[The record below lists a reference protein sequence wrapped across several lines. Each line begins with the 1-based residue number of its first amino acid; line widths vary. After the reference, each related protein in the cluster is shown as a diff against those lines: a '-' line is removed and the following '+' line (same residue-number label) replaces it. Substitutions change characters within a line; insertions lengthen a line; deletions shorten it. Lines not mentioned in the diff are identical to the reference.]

1 MFSFQ
6 EDVLSPVRIKVIGV
20 GGAGCNAV
28 NTMITSGL
36 ARVDFISANTDLQ
49 ALDRSRA
56 AYKVQLGPERTRGL
70 GAGARPEIGK
80 ESALESKDQ
89 IRECLEGADMVFVT
103 AGMGG
108 GTGTGAAP
116 IVASIARE
124 LGILTVGVVT
134 KPFSYEGHRRMSHA
148 DEGIRDLRRH
158 VDTLLVIPNQ
168 RLLGIVDKATPLLE
182 AFKVADDVL
191 RQAIQGI
198 ADVITT
204 TGHVNVDFADVRT
217 VMSHTGR
224 AVMGMGVSRGTN
236 RAIEAAQKAICS
248 PLLEEG
254 SVEGARGVLLNI
266 TGGPNM
272 SLHEIEEAASIIQQT
287 ADPEANIIVGQVINP
302 DMGDDLVVTV
312 IATGFEREESPSSQ
326 YRTELVLRWQRGRT
340 RISIAP
346 RTCGGRESRMTPW
359 YGWRWL
365 RTMNGMCR
373 RFFVNR
379 RTNHRDAVGHG
390 CIGYYCTGVRFC
402 TRRSAAF
409 FRHARSC
416 RNGDS
421 RCWSAGPGRRRARA
435 RMAVVRETS
444 AWD

>member
-6 EDVLSPVRIKVIGV
+6 EDVLLPVRIKVIGV
-20 GGAGCNAV
+20 GGAGCNAI
-28 NTMITSGL
+28 NTMIGSSL

-49 ALDRSRA
+49 ALDRSLA
-56 AYKVQLGPERTRGL
+56 PYKIQLGPERTRGL
-70 GAGARPEIGK
+70 GAGAKPEIGK
-80 ESALESKDQ
+80 DAALESKDH

-134 KPFSYEGHRRMSHA
+134 KPFQYEGQRRHKHA
-148 DEGIRDLRRH
+148 EEGIRDLRRH

-168 RLLGIVDKATPLLE
+168 RLLGIVDKSTPLLE

-217 VMSHTGR
+217 IMSHTGR

-287 ADPEANIIVGQVINP
+287 ADSEANIIVGQVINP

-312 IATGFEREESPSSQ
+312 IATGFEREDEPAAMTAAPERNSVRAPKPAPP
-326 YRTELVLRWQRGRT
+326 VLAGVGASAAVDRPLKDLDRPTFLR
-340 RISIAP
+340 RMSDA
-346 RTCGGRESRMTPW
+346 RESIDRAALSAEDEWDVPTF
-359 YGWRWL
+359 L
-365 RTMNGMCR
+365 RKQA
-373 RFFVNR
+373 
-379 RTNHRDAVGHG
+379 D
-390 CIGYYCTGVRFC
+390 
-402 TRRSAAF
+402 
-409 FRHARSC
+409 
-416 RNGDS
+416 
-421 RCWSAGPGRRRARA
+421 
-435 RMAVVRETS
+435 
-444 AWD
+444 

>member
-1 MFSFQ
+1 
-6 EDVLSPVRIKVIGV
+6 
-20 GGAGCNAV
+20 
-28 NTMITSGL
+28 
-36 ARVDFISANTDLQ
+36 
-49 ALDRSRA
+49 
-56 AYKVQLGPERTRGL
+56 L
-70 GAGARPEIGK
+70 GAGAKPEIGRDA
-80 ESALESKDQ
+80 ALESKEH

-124 LGILTVGVVT
+124 MGILTVGVVT
-134 KPFSYEGHRRMSHA
+134 KPFQYEGQRRHKHA
-148 DEGIRDLRRH
+148 EEGIRDLRRH

-168 RLLGIVDKATPLLE
+168 RLLGIVDKSTPLLE

-224 AVMGMGVSRGTN
+224 AVMGMGVSYGPN
-236 RAIEAAQKAICS
+236 RAIEAAQKAMCS

-266 TGGPNM
+266 TGGPSM

-302 DMGDDLVVTV
+302 DMGEELIITV
-312 IATGFEREESPSSQ
+312 IATGFEREEDSAAVAIGADRGASRPAKPVPSALASMGASLAGD
-326 YRTELVLRWQRGRT
+326 RPIKDLDRPTFLRRMNDV
-340 RISIAP
+340 
-346 RTCGGRESRMTPW
+346 RESMDRAVLTAEDEWDVPTF
-359 YGWRWL
+359 L
-365 RTMNGMCR
+365 RKQT
-373 RFFVNR
+373 
-379 RTNHRDAVGHG
+379 D
-390 CIGYYCTGVRFC
+390 
-402 TRRSAAF
+402 
-409 FRHARSC
+409 
-416 RNGDS
+416 
-421 RCWSAGPGRRRARA
+421 
-435 RMAVVRETS
+435 
-444 AWD
+444 

>member
-6 EDVLSPVRIKVIGV
+6 EDVLSPVRIKVIGI
-20 GGAGCNAV
+20 GGAGCNAI

-36 ARVDFISANTDLQ
+36 SRVDFIASNTDLQ
-49 ALDRSRA
+49 ALDRSLSS
-56 AYKVQLGPERTRGL
+56 YKIQLGPDRTRGL
-70 GAGARPEIGK
+70 GAGAKPEIGRDA
-80 ESALESKDQ
+80 ALESREH
-89 IRECLEGADMVFVT
+89 IRECIDGADMVFVT

-124 LGILTVGVVT
+124 MGILTVGVVT
-134 KPFSYEGHRRMSHA
+134 KPFQYEGQRRHKHA
-148 DEGIRDLRRH
+148 EEGIRELRRH

-224 AVMGMGVSRGTN
+224 AVMGMGVSQGPN
-236 RAIEAAQKAICS
+236 RAIEAAQKAMCS

-266 TGGPNM
+266 TGGPSM

-302 DMGDDLVVTV
+302 DIGEELIITV
-312 IATGFEREESPSSQ
+312 IATGFERDDIQ
-326 YRTELVLRWQRGRT
+326 AAVGTEAERAQHRPAKPIQPVLASVVASLATERPVKDLDRPTFLR
-340 RISIAP
+340 RISEA
-346 RTCGGRESRMTPW
+346 RESAERAALTAEDEWDVPTF
-359 YGWRWL
+359 L
-365 RTMNGMCR
+365 RKQT
-373 RFFVNR
+373 
-379 RTNHRDAVGHG
+379 D
-390 CIGYYCTGVRFC
+390 
-402 TRRSAAF
+402 
-409 FRHARSC
+409 
-416 RNGDS
+416 
-421 RCWSAGPGRRRARA
+421 
-435 RMAVVRETS
+435 
-444 AWD
+444 

>member
-6 EDVLSPVRIKVIGV
+6 EDMLSPVRIKVIGI
-20 GGAGCNAV
+20 GGAGCNAI

-36 ARVDFISANTDLQ
+36 ARVDFIASNTDLQ
-49 ALDRSRA
+49 ALDRSLA
-56 AYKVQLGPERTRGL
+56 PYKIQLGPERTRGL
-70 GAGARPEIGK
+70 GAGAKPEIGRDA
-80 ESALESKDQ
+80 ALESKEH

-124 LGILTVGVVT
+124 MGILTVGVVT
-134 KPFSYEGHRRMSHA
+134 KPFQYEGQRRNKHA
-148 DEGIRDLRRH
+148 EEGIRDMRRH

-168 RLLGIVDKATPLLE
+168 RLLGIVDKSTPLLE

-224 AVMGMGVSRGTN
+224 AVMGMGISRGPN
-236 RAIEAAQKAICS
+236 RAIEAAQKAMCS

-266 TGGPNM
+266 TGGASL
-272 SLHEIEEAASIIQQT
+272 SLHEVEEAASIIQQT
-287 ADPEANIIVGQVINP
+287 ADSEANIIVGQVINP
-302 DMGDDLVVTV
+302 DMGEDLIITV
-312 IATGFEREESPSSQ
+312 IATGFEREEDQPAAPIAGDRGVNRPAKPIQPLLAGMVASLAADRPTKDLD
-326 YRTELVLRWQRGRT
+326 RPTFLR
-340 RISIAP
+340 
-346 RTCGGRESRMTPW
+346 RMTE
-359 YGWRWL
+359 
-365 RTMNGMCR
+365 M
-373 RFFVNR
+373 
-379 RTNHRDAVGHG
+379 RDAPD
-390 CIGYYCTGVRFC
+390 R
-402 TRRSAAF
+402 AAMT
-409 FRHARSC
+409 AE
-416 RNGDS
+416 D
-421 RCWSAGPGRRRARA
+421 
-435 RMAVVRETS
+435 E
-444 AWD
+444 WDVPTFLRKQAD

>member
-6 EDVLSPVRIKVIGV
+6 EDMLLPVRIKVIGV

-28 NTMITSGL
+28 NTMIASGL
-36 ARVDFISANTDLQ
+36 ARVDFIAGNTDLQ
-49 ALDRSRA
+49 ALDRSQA
-56 AYKVQLGPERTRGL
+56 PYKIQLGPERTRGL

-80 ESALESKDQ
+80 EAALESKDH

-124 LGILTVGVVT
+124 LGILTVAVVT
-134 KPFSYEGHRRMSHA
+134 KPFQYEGQRRHKHA
-148 DEGIRDLRRH
+148 EDGIRDLRRH

-168 RLLGIVDKATPLLE
+168 RLLGIVDKSTPLLE

-224 AVMGMGVSRGTN
+224 AVMGMGISRGPN
-236 RAIEAAQKAICS
+236 RAIEAAQKAISS

-272 SLHEIEEAASIIQQT
+272 SLHEIEEAASVVQQA
-287 ADPEANIIVGQVINP
+287 ADAEANIIVGQVITP
-302 DMGDDLVVTV
+302 DMGEDLVVTV
-312 IATGFEREESPSSQ
+312 IATGFEGGEDTAATTMGAE
-326 YRTELVLRWQRGRT
+326 RTT
-340 RISIAP
+340 
-346 RTCGGRESRMTPW
+346 
-359 YGWRWL
+359 
-365 RTMNGMCR
+365 
-373 RFFVNR
+373 
-379 RTNHRDAVGHG
+379 
-390 CIGYYCTGVRFC
+390 
-402 TRRSAAF
+402 
-409 FRHARSC
+409 
-416 RNGDS
+416 
-421 RCWSAGPGRRRARA
+421 ARA
-435 RMAVVRETS
+435 PKPAQPVLAGVGAAVAADRPMKDLDRPTFLRRMSDAREPIDRTS
-444 AWD
+444 LAAEDEWDVPTFLRKQAD

>member
-6 EDVLSPVRIKVIGV
+6 EDILSPVRIKVIGI
-20 GGAGCNAV
+20 GGAGCNAI

-36 ARVDFISANTDLQ
+36 ARVDFIAGNTDLQ
-49 ALDRSRA
+49 ALDRSLA
-56 AYKVQLGPERTRGL
+56 PYKIQLGPERTRGL
-70 GAGARPEIGK
+70 GAGAKPEIGRDA
-80 ESALESKDQ
+80 ALESKEH

-124 LGILTVGVVT
+124 MGILTVGVVT
-134 KPFSYEGHRRMSHA
+134 KPFQYEGQRRHKHA
-148 DEGIRDLRRH
+148 EEGIRDLRRH

-168 RLLGIVDKATPLLE
+168 RLLGIVDKSTPLLE

-224 AVMGMGVSRGTN
+224 AVMGMGVSYGPN
-236 RAIEAAQKAICS
+236 RAIEAAQKAMCS

-266 TGGPNM
+266 TGGPSM

-302 DMGDDLVVTV
+302 DMGEELIITV
-312 IATGFEREESPSSQ
+312 IATGFEREEDPAAAAIGADRGPSRPAKPIPSALAGVGASLAVD
-326 YRTELVLRWQRGRT
+326 RPMKDLDRPAFLRRMNDV
-340 RISIAP
+340 
-346 RTCGGRESRMTPW
+346 RESMDRSVLTAEDEWDVPTF
-359 YGWRWL
+359 L
-365 RTMNGMCR
+365 RKQT
-373 RFFVNR
+373 
-379 RTNHRDAVGHG
+379 D
-390 CIGYYCTGVRFC
+390 
-402 TRRSAAF
+402 
-409 FRHARSC
+409 
-416 RNGDS
+416 
-421 RCWSAGPGRRRARA
+421 
-435 RMAVVRETS
+435 
-444 AWD
+444 

>member
-6 EDVLSPVRIKVIGV
+6 EDVLLPVRIKVIGI

-28 NTMITSGL
+28 NTMIASSL
-36 ARVDFISANTDLQ
+36 ARVDFIAGNTDLQ
-49 ALDRSRA
+49 ALDRSLA
-56 AYKVQLGPERTRGL
+56 PYKIQLGPERTRGL
-70 GAGARPEIGK
+70 GAGAKPEIGK
-80 ESALESKDQ
+80 DAALESKDH

-124 LGILTVGVVT
+124 MGILTVGVVT
-134 KPFSYEGHRRMSHA
+134 KPFQYEGQRRHKHA
-148 DEGIRDLRRH
+148 EEGIRDLRRH

-224 AVMGMGVSRGTN
+224 AVMGMGIARGPN

-266 TGGPNM
+266 TGGPSM

-287 ADPEANIIVGQVINP
+287 ADAEANIIVGQVINP
-302 DMGDDLVVTV
+302 DMGEDLVVTV
-312 IATGFEREESPSSQ
+312 IATGFEQELDVVTAPSG
-326 YRTELVLRWQRGRT
+326 TERATARVSRPAQPVLAGVGA
-340 RISIAP
+340 SGAP
-346 RTCGGRESRMTPW
+346 DRPMKDLDRPTFLRRMSDARESMDRAALMAEDEWDVPTF
-359 YGWRWL
+359 L
-365 RTMNGMCR
+365 RKQA
-373 RFFVNR
+373 
-379 RTNHRDAVGHG
+379 D
-390 CIGYYCTGVRFC
+390 
-402 TRRSAAF
+402 
-409 FRHARSC
+409 
-416 RNGDS
+416 
-421 RCWSAGPGRRRARA
+421 
-435 RMAVVRETS
+435 
-444 AWD
+444 

>member
-1 MFSFQ
+1 LRAADGRYADFIKGGVLMFSFE
-6 EDVLSPVRIKVIGV
+6 EDVVSPVRIKVIGV
-20 GGAGCNAV
+20 GGAGCNAL

-36 ARVDFISANTDLQ
+36 ARVDFIAANTDLQ
-49 ALDRSRA
+49 ALDRSQA
-56 AYKVQLGPERTRGL
+56 SYKVQLGPERTRGL
-70 GAGARPEIGK
+70 GAGAKPEVGK
-80 ESALESKDQ
+80 DSALESKDQ

-134 KPFSYEGHRRMSHA
+134 KPFSYEGHRRMIYA
-148 DEGIRDLRRH
+148 EEGIRDLRRH

-224 AVMGMGVSRGTN
+224 AVMGMGVARGTN

-272 SLHEIEEAASIIQQT
+272 SLHEIEEAATIVQQT

-312 IATGFEREESPSSQ
+312 IATGFEREDQSTPVPVAAARS
-326 YRTELVLRWQRGRT
+326 
-340 RISIAP
+340 P
-346 RTCGGRESRMTPW
+346 RTGQQTMGERSYAERPSKDLDRPTFLRRMGDGRESVERTAAVTDDEWDVPTF
-359 YGWRWL
+359 L
-365 RTMNGMCR
+365 RKQ
-373 RFFVNR
+373 V
-379 RTNHRDAVGHG
+379 D
-390 CIGYYCTGVRFC
+390 
-402 TRRSAAF
+402 
-409 FRHARSC
+409 
-416 RNGDS
+416 
-421 RCWSAGPGRRRARA
+421 
-435 RMAVVRETS
+435 
-444 AWD
+444 

>member
-6 EDVLSPVRIKVIGV
+6 EDMLSPVRIKVIGI
-20 GGAGCNAV
+20 GGAGCNAI

-36 ARVDFISANTDLQ
+36 ARVDFIASNTDLQ
-49 ALDRSRA
+49 ALDRSLA
-56 AYKVQLGPERTRGL
+56 PYKIQLGPERTRGL
-70 GAGARPEIGK
+70 GAGAKPEIGRDA
-80 ESALESKDQ
+80 ALESKEH

-124 LGILTVGVVT
+124 MGILTVGVVT
-134 KPFSYEGHRRMSHA
+134 KPFQYEGQRRNKPA
-148 DEGIRDLRRH
+148 EEGIRDMRRH

-168 RLLGIVDKATPLLE
+168 RLLGIVDKSTPLLE

-224 AVMGMGVSRGTN
+224 AVMGMGISRGPN
-236 RAIEAAQKAICS
+236 RAIEAAQKAMCS

-266 TGGPNM
+266 TGGASL
-272 SLHEIEEAASIIQQT
+272 SLHEVEEAASIIQQT
-287 ADPEANIIVGQVINP
+287 ADSEANIIVGQVINP
-302 DMGDDLVVTV
+302 DMGEDLIITV
-312 IATGFEREESPSSQ
+312 IATGFEREEDQPAVPIAGDRGVNRPAKPIQPILAGMVASLAADRPTKDLD
-326 YRTELVLRWQRGRT
+326 RPTFLR
-340 RISIAP
+340 
-346 RTCGGRESRMTPW
+346 RMTE
-359 YGWRWL
+359 
-365 RTMNGMCR
+365 M
-373 RFFVNR
+373 
-379 RTNHRDAVGHG
+379 RDAPD
-390 CIGYYCTGVRFC
+390 R
-402 TRRSAAF
+402 AAMT
-409 FRHARSC
+409 AE
-416 RNGDS
+416 D
-421 RCWSAGPGRRRARA
+421 
-435 RMAVVRETS
+435 E
-444 AWD
+444 WDVPTFLRKQAD

>member
-6 EDVLSPVRIKVIGV
+6 EDCLSPVRIKVIGV

-36 ARVDFISANTDLQ
+36 ARVDFIAANTDLQ

-70 GAGARPEIGK
+70 GAGAKPEIGK

-89 IRECLEGADMVFVT
+89 IRECLEGADLVFVT

-134 KPFSYEGHRRMSHA
+134 KPFSYEGHRRMTHA

-224 AVMGMGVSRGTN
+224 AVMGMGVSRGNN

-272 SLHEIEEAASIIQQT
+272 SLHEIEEAASIIQQA
-287 ADPEANIIVGQVINP
+287 ADAEANIIVGQVINP

-312 IATGFEREESPSSQ
+312 IATGFERDDQPAP
-326 YRTELVLRWQRGRT
+326 VGVA
-340 RISIAP
+340 AP
-346 RTCGGRESRMTPW
+346 RAVRAAQQALNGVGAVVADRPRKDLDRPTYLRRMGEQRESMERLAVIADDEWDVPTF
-359 YGWRWL
+359 L
-365 RTMNGMCR
+365 RKQT
-373 RFFVNR
+373 
-379 RTNHRDAVGHG
+379 D
-390 CIGYYCTGVRFC
+390 
-402 TRRSAAF
+402 
-409 FRHARSC
+409 
-416 RNGDS
+416 
-421 RCWSAGPGRRRARA
+421 
-435 RMAVVRETS
+435 
-444 AWD
+444 

>member
-1 MFSFQ
+1 LRGADDRYANFIKGGVLMFSFE
-6 EDVLSPVRIKVIGV
+6 EDVVSPVRIKVIGV
-20 GGAGCNAV
+20 GGAGCNAL

-36 ARVDFISANTDLQ
+36 ARVDFIAANTDLQ

-56 AYKVQLGPERTRGL
+56 SYKVQLGPERTRGL
-70 GAGARPEIGK
+70 GAGAKPEVGK
-80 ESALESKDQ
+80 DSALESKDQ

-134 KPFSYEGHRRMSHA
+134 KPFSYEGHRRMVHA

-224 AVMGMGVSRGTN
+224 AVMGMGVARGTN

-272 SLHEIEEAASIIQQT
+272 SLHEIEEAATIVQQT
-287 ADPEANIIVGQVINP
+287 VDPEANIIVGQVINP

-312 IATGFEREESPSSQ
+312 IATGFDWEGPSSQ
-326 YRTELVLRWQRGRT
+326 VPVAAARTSRTGQQAMAGAGQMAGERSYGERPFKDLDRPTFLRRMGDGRD
-340 RISIAP
+340 SME
-346 RTCGGRESRMTPW
+346 RTAAVTDDEWDVPTF
-359 YGWRWL
+359 L
-365 RTMNGMCR
+365 RKQA
-373 RFFVNR
+373 
-379 RTNHRDAVGHG
+379 D
-390 CIGYYCTGVRFC
+390 
-402 TRRSAAF
+402 
-409 FRHARSC
+409 
-416 RNGDS
+416 
-421 RCWSAGPGRRRARA
+421 
-435 RMAVVRETS
+435 
-444 AWD
+444 

>member
-6 EDVLSPVRIKVIGV
+6 EDCLLPVRIKVIGV
-20 GGAGCNAV
+20 GGAGCNAI
-28 NTMITSGL
+28 NTMITSGV
-36 ARVDFISANTDLQ
+36 ARVDFIAANTDLQ

-56 AYKVQLGPERTRGL
+56 SYKVQLGPERTRGL
-70 GAGARPEIGK
+70 GAGAKPEIGK

-89 IRECLEGADMVFVT
+89 IRECLEGADLVFVT

-108 GTGTGAAP
+108 GTGAAP

-134 KPFSYEGHRRMSHA
+134 KPFSYEGHRRMTHA

-168 RLLGIVDKATPLLE
+168 RLLGIVDKSTPLLE

-198 ADVITT
+198 VDVITT

-224 AVMGMGVSRGTN
+224 AVMGMGVSYGPN
-236 RAIEAAQKAICS
+236 RAIEAAQKAMCS

-266 TGGPNM
+266 TGGPSM

-302 DMGDDLVVTV
+302 DMGDALVVTV
-312 IATGFEREESPSSQ
+312 IATGFERDDQPATVGVAAARSA
-326 YRTELVLRWQRGRT
+326 RTAQSGLALGAAVVDRPHKDLDRPTYLR
-340 RISIAP
+340 
-346 RTCGGRESRMTPW
+346 RM
-359 YGWRWL
+359 GEQ
-365 RTMNGMCR
+365 
-373 RFFVNR
+373 
-379 RTNHRDAVGHG
+379 RDAIERLAV
-390 CIGYYCTGVRFC
+390 
-402 TRRSAAF
+402 AA
-409 FRHARSC
+409 
-416 RNGDS
+416 DD
-421 RCWSAGPGRRRARA
+421 
-435 RMAVVRETS
+435 E
-444 AWD
+444 WDVPTFLRKQTD

>member
-1 MFSFQ
+1 MMFSFQ
-6 EDVLSPVRIKVIGV
+6 EDLASPVKIKVIGV

-28 NTMITSGL
+28 NTMITAGL
-36 ARVDFISANTDLQ
+36 ARVDFIAANTDVQ
-49 ALDRSRA
+49 ALDRARA
-56 AYKVQLGPERTRGL
+56 PYKVQLGPERTRGL
-70 GAGARPEIGK
+70 GAGAKPEIGK

-89 IRECLEGADMVFVT
+89 IRECLEGSDMVFVT

-134 KPFSYEGHRRMSHA
+134 KPFQYEGHRRA
-148 DEGIRDLRRH
+148 AYAEEGIRDLRRH

-272 SLHEIEEAASIIQQT
+272 SLHEIEEAASIIQQA

-312 IATGFEREESPSSQ
+312 IATGFERDEQLAPPVAAARPSRAGTQ
-326 YRTELVLRWQRGRT
+326 
-340 RISIAP
+340 
-346 RTCGGRESRMTPW
+346 
-359 YGWRWL
+359 
-365 RTMNGMCR
+365 TMN
-373 RFFVNR
+373 
-379 RTNHRDAVGHG
+379 
-390 CIGYYCTGVRFC
+390 
-402 TRRSAAF
+402 
-409 FRHARSC
+409 
-416 RNGDS
+416 
-421 RCWSAGPGRRRARA
+421 SAGQTIGERSYPERPLK
-435 RMAVVRETS
+435 
-444 AWD
+444 

>member
-6 EDVLSPVRIKVIGV
+6 EDMLLPVRIKVIGV

-28 NTMITSGL
+28 NTMIASGL
-36 ARVDFISANTDLQ
+36 ARVDFIAGNTDLQ
-49 ALDRSRA
+49 ALDRSQA
-56 AYKVQLGPERTRGL
+56 PYKIQLGPERTRGL

-80 ESALESKDQ
+80 EAALESKDH

-124 LGILTVGVVT
+124 LGILTVAVVT
-134 KPFSYEGHRRMSHA
+134 KPFQYEGQRRHKHA
-148 DEGIRDLRRH
+148 EDGIRDLRRH

-168 RLLGIVDKATPLLE
+168 RLLGIVDKSTPLLE

-224 AVMGMGVSRGTN
+224 AVMGMGISRGPN
-236 RAIEAAQKAICS
+236 RAIEAAQKAISS

-272 SLHEIEEAASIIQQT
+272 SLHEIEEAASVVQQA
-287 ADPEANIIVGQVINP
+287 ADAEANIIVGQVINP
-302 DMGDDLVVTV
+302 DMGEDLVVTV
-312 IATGFEREESPSSQ
+312 IATGFEGGEDTAATTMGAE
-326 YRTELVLRWQRGRT
+326 RTT
-340 RISIAP
+340 
-346 RTCGGRESRMTPW
+346 
-359 YGWRWL
+359 
-365 RTMNGMCR
+365 
-373 RFFVNR
+373 
-379 RTNHRDAVGHG
+379 
-390 CIGYYCTGVRFC
+390 
-402 TRRSAAF
+402 
-409 FRHARSC
+409 
-416 RNGDS
+416 
-421 RCWSAGPGRRRARA
+421 ARA
-435 RMAVVRETS
+435 PKPAQPVLAGVGAAVAADRPMKDLDRPTFLRRMSDAREPIDRTS
-444 AWD
+444 LAAEDEWDVPTFLRKQAD

>member
-6 EDVLSPVRIKVIGV
+6 EDVLLPVRIKVIGI

-28 NTMITSGL
+28 NTMISSGL
-36 ARVDFISANTDLQ
+36 ARVDFIAGNTDLQ
-49 ALDRSRA
+49 ALDRSLA
-56 AYKVQLGPERTRGL
+56 PYKIQLGPERTRGL
-70 GAGARPEIGK
+70 GAGAKPDVGK
-80 ESALESKDQ
+80 EAALESKDH
-89 IRECLEGADMVFVT
+89 IRECLEGSDMVFVT

-124 LGILTVGVVT
+124 MGILTVGVVT
-134 KPFSYEGHRRMSHA
+134 KPFQHEGQRRHKHA
-148 DEGIRDLRRH
+148 EEGIRDLRRH

-168 RLLGIVDKATPLLE
+168 RLLGIVDKSTPLLE

-224 AVMGMGVSRGTN
+224 AVMGMGVSRGPN

-266 TGGPNM
+266 SGGPSM
-272 SLHEIEEAASIIQQT
+272 SLHEVDEAASIIQQT
-287 ADPEANIIVGQVINP
+287 ADAEANIIVGQVINP
-302 DMGDDLVVTV
+302 DMGEDLIITV
-312 IATGFEREESPSSQ
+312 IATGFEREAEVAAAPIGAERTMARTIKPSQPVMAGVGVVPAVDWAIKDLDRPTFIRRMSD
-326 YRTELVLRWQRGRT
+326 V
-340 RISIAP
+340 
-346 RTCGGRESRMTPW
+346 RESIDRAALAAEDVLDVPTF
-359 YGWRWL
+359 L
-365 RTMNGMCR
+365 RKQA
-373 RFFVNR
+373 
-379 RTNHRDAVGHG
+379 D
-390 CIGYYCTGVRFC
+390 
-402 TRRSAAF
+402 
-409 FRHARSC
+409 
-416 RNGDS
+416 
-421 RCWSAGPGRRRARA
+421 
-435 RMAVVRETS
+435 
-444 AWD
+444 

>member
-6 EDVLSPVRIKVIGV
+6 EDMLSPVRIKVIGI
-20 GGAGCNAV
+20 GGAGCNAI

-36 ARVDFISANTDLQ
+36 ARVDFIASNTDLQ
-49 ALDRSRA
+49 ALDRSLA
-56 AYKVQLGPERTRGL
+56 PYKIQLGPDRTRGL
-70 GAGARPEIGK
+70 GAGAKPEIGRDA
-80 ESALESKDQ
+80 ALESKEH

-124 LGILTVGVVT
+124 MGILTVGVVT
-134 KPFSYEGHRRMSHA
+134 KPFQYEGQRRNKHA
-148 DEGIRDLRRH
+148 EEGIRDMRRH

-168 RLLGIVDKATPLLE
+168 RLLGIVDKSTPLLE

-224 AVMGMGVSRGTN
+224 AVMGMGVSRGPN
-236 RAIEAAQKAICS
+236 RAIEAAQKAMCS

-266 TGGPNM
+266 TGGPSL
-272 SLHEIEEAASIIQQT
+272 SLHEVEEAASIIQQT
-287 ADPEANIIVGQVINP
+287 ADSEANIIVGQVINP
-302 DMGDDLVVTV
+302 DMGEDLIITV
-312 IATGFEREESPSSQ
+312 IATGFEREEDQPAAPMTGDRGMNRPAKPIQPLLAGMVASLTADRPMKDLD
-326 YRTELVLRWQRGRT
+326 RPTFLR
-340 RISIAP
+340 
-346 RTCGGRESRMTPW
+346 RMSDMRDPADRAAMTAEDEWDVPTF
-359 YGWRWL
+359 L
-365 RTMNGMCR
+365 RKQA
-373 RFFVNR
+373 
-379 RTNHRDAVGHG
+379 D
-390 CIGYYCTGVRFC
+390 
-402 TRRSAAF
+402 
-409 FRHARSC
+409 
-416 RNGDS
+416 
-421 RCWSAGPGRRRARA
+421 
-435 RMAVVRETS
+435 
-444 AWD
+444 